1 MEGGSA
7 GDDDKEEA
15 FLSPGALVD
24 IANVKSKPEL
34 NGRAAKVIGFDEEK
48 GRYLVE
54 LVDGGKEK
62 VALKRKCLLEKV
74 VVVLEGKKTG
84 REEDAAFFQSPFE
97 EEKRT
102 KKQKVVEEDETK
114 EKENIKVVD
123 KNDDDDD
130 DDDFDAKSGKR
141 GARDTKKKTKKEE
154 EAKKTVT
161 KKKTTTEKS
170 GADEADKRRK
180 YAQKSLWFTP
190 WNEKNNFDKFDPAV
204 PVDANGKYA
213 FPNEDESEIASLEE
227 KYKAMKIDEL
237 KKWCKANGYTTSGKK
252 DELVHKCIDGE
263 LYGGLPKC
271 PHCAKGNS
279 ERVPNLNVRYESP
292 YHVSKDKEKLGR
304 GEVYCP
310 GTYDTESMCL
320 IRCNFSKKLSEFE
333 RPKWRTYEEYLIENP
348 PLTEEEKKKKEEE
361 KKNKVNS
368 NIPTEKLRKLA
379 ETGVQGS
386 VLATKIFQILNEEK
400 LSCPDNLA
408 EAGSQIMAWMNV
420 EKNVNDETGDVLL
433 EEVFKDALEV
443 WPKQKAK
450 SETQALCAENQPLVD
465 ALNDLVMKARKL
477 GTNVVEPF
485 KVNAYAGAAKNISL
499 LDYDV
504 TKPGSGKS
512 MLGKTVK
519 GQKVGKV
526 AGIGKGIAEM
536 IDHWIDNGRTT
547 FGKKWEEEGFDAAA
561 A

>member
-1 MEGGSA
+1 MQSGGSA
-7 GDDDKEEA
+7 GDDDDKEEEA
-15 FLSPGALVD
+15 KEVFLSPGALVD

-54 LVDGGKEK
+54 LLEGGKEK
-62 VALKRKCLLEKV
+62 VALKRKCLLE
-74 VVVLEGKKTG
+74 GKKTG
-84 REEDAAFFQSPFE
+84 REEDAAAFFQKSPFFE

-102 KKQKVVEEDETK
+102 KKQKVVVEEDETK
-114 EKENIKVVD
+114 EKENIIKVVD

-130 DDDFDAKSGKR
+130 
-141 GARDTKKKTKKEE
+141 TKNKTKKKEE
-154 EAKKTVT
+154 EAKKKTVT
-161 KKKTTTEKS
+161 KKTTTTTTEKS

>member
-1 MEGGSA
+1 MQSGSA
-7 GDDDKEEA
+7 GDDKEEA
-15 FLSPGALVD
+15 VFLSPGALVD

-54 LVDGGKEK
+54 LLEGGKEK
-62 VALKRKCLLEKV
+62 VALKRKCLLE
-74 VVVLEGKKTG
+74 GKKTG
-84 REEDAAFFQSPFE
+84 REEDAAAFFQKSPFFE

-102 KKQKVVEEDETK
+102 KKQKVVVEEDETK
-114 EKENIKVVD
+114 EKENIIKVVD

-130 DDDFDAKSGKR
+130 
-141 GARDTKKKTKKEE
+141 TKNKTKKKEE

-161 KKKTTTEKS
+161 KKKTTTTTEKS

>member
-1 MEGGSA
+1 MQSGGSA
-7 GDDDKEEA
+7 GDDDDKEEEA
-15 FLSPGALVD
+15 KEVFLSPGALVD

-54 LVDGGKEK
+54 LLEGGKEK
-62 VALKRKCLLEKV
+62 VALKRKCLLE
-74 VVVLEGKKTG
+74 GKKTG
-84 REEDAAFFQSPFE
+84 REEDAAAFFQKSPFFE

-102 KKQKVVEEDETK
+102 KKQKVVVEEDETK
-114 EKENIKVVD
+114 EKENIIKVVD

-130 DDDFDAKSGKR
+130 
-141 GARDTKKKTKKEE
+141 TKNKTKEKEE

-161 KKKTTTEKS
+161 KKKTTTTTEKS

>member
-54 LVDGGKEK
+54 LLEGGKEK
-62 VALKRKCLLEKV
+62 VALKRKCLLE
-74 VVVLEGKKTG
+74 GKKTG
-84 REEDAAFFQSPFE
+84 REEDAAAFFQKSPFFE

-102 KKQKVVEEDETK
+102 KKQKVVVEEDETK
-114 EKENIKVVD
+114 EKENIIKVVD

-130 DDDFDAKSGKR
+130 
-141 GARDTKKKTKKEE
+141 TKNKTKKKEE
-154 EAKKTVT
+154 EAKKKTVT
-161 KKKTTTEKS
+161 KKKKTTTTEKS

-386 VLATKIFQILNEEK
+386 VLATKIVQILNEEK

-408 EAGSQIMAWMNV
+408 EAGSQVMAWMNV

>member
-1 MEGGSA
+1 MQSGGSA
-7 GDDDKEEA
+7 GDDDDDKEEEA
-15 FLSPGALVD
+15 KEVFLSPGALVD

-54 LVDGGKEK
+54 LLEGGKEK
-62 VALKRKCLLEKV
+62 VALKRKCLLE
-74 VVVLEGKKTG
+74 GKKTG
-84 REEDAAFFQSPFE
+84 REEDAAAFFQKSPFFE

-102 KKQKVVEEDETK
+102 KKQKVVVEEDETK
-114 EKENIKVVD
+114 EKENIIKVVD

-130 DDDFDAKSGKR
+130 
-141 GARDTKKKTKKEE
+141 TKNKTKKKEE

-161 KKKTTTEKS
+161 KKTTTTTTEKS

>member
-1 MEGGSA
+1 MQSGGSA
-7 GDDDKEEA
+7 GDDDDDKEEEA
-15 FLSPGALVD
+15 KEVFLSPGALVD

-54 LVDGGKEK
+54 LLEGGKEK
-62 VALKRKCLLEKV
+62 VALKRKCLLE
-74 VVVLEGKKTG
+74 GKKTG
-84 REEDAAFFQSPFE
+84 REEDAAAFFQKSPFFE

-102 KKQKVVEEDETK
+102 KKQKVVVEEDETK
-114 EKENIKVVD
+114 EKENIIKVVD

-130 DDDFDAKSGKR
+130 
-141 GARDTKKKTKKEE
+141 TKNKTKKKEE

-161 KKKTTTEKS
+161 KKKTTTTTEKS

-512 MLGKTVK
+512 M
-519 GQKVGKV
+519 
-526 AGIGKGIAEM
+526 
-536 IDHWIDNGRTT
+536 
-547 FGKKWEEEGFDAAA
+547 
-561 A
+561 

>member
-1 MEGGSA
+1 MQSGGSA
-7 GDDDKEEA
+7 GDDDDKEEEA
-15 FLSPGALVD
+15 KEVFLSPGALVD

-54 LVDGGKEK
+54 LLEGGKEK
-62 VALKRKCLLEKV
+62 VALKRKCLLE
-74 VVVLEGKKTG
+74 GKKTG
-84 REEDAAFFQSPFE
+84 REEDAAAFFQKSPFFE

-102 KKQKVVEEDETK
+102 KKQKVVVEEDETK
-114 EKENIKVVD
+114 EKENIIKVVD

-130 DDDFDAKSGKR
+130 
-141 GARDTKKKTKKEE
+141 TKNKTKKKEE

-161 KKKTTTEKS
+161 KKKTTTTTEKS

-386 VLATKIFQILNEEK
+386 VLATKIVQILNEEK

-408 EAGSQIMAWMNV
+408 EAGSQVMAWMNV

>member
-1 MEGGSA
+1 MQSGGSA
-7 GDDDKEEA
+7 GDDDDKEEEA
-15 FLSPGALVD
+15 KEVFLSPGALVD

-54 LVDGGKEK
+54 LLEGGNEK
-62 VALKRKCLLEKV
+62 VALKRKCLLEW
-74 VVVLEGKKTG
+74 KKTG
-84 REEDAAFFQSPFE
+84 REEDAAAFFQKSPFFE

-102 KKQKVVEEDETK
+102 KKQKVVVEEDERK
-114 EKENIKVVD
+114 EKENIIKVVD
-123 KNDDDDD
+123 KNDDDD
-130 DDDFDAKSGKR
+130 
-141 GARDTKKKTKKEE
+141 TKNKTKKKEE

-161 KKKTTTEKS
+161 KKKTTTTTEKS

>member
-1 MEGGSA
+1 MQSGSA
-7 GDDDKEEA
+7 GDKEEEEA

-48 GRYLVE
+48 GRYLV
-54 LVDGGKEK
+54 D
-62 VALKRKCLLEKV
+62 V
-74 VVVLEGKKTG
+74 VVVLPEGKKTG
-84 REEDAAFFQSPFE
+84 REEEDGTFFQSPSE

-102 KKQKVVEEDETK
+102 KKQKVEEEVETK

-130 DDDFDAKSGKR
+130 DDDDFDAKSGKR
-141 GARDTKKKTKKEE
+141 GA
-154 EAKKTVT
+154 KKTVT
-161 KKKTTTEKS
+161 KKKKTTTTEKS

-379 ETGVQGS
+379 ETGVQGG
-386 VLATKIFQILNEEK
+386 VLATKFVQILNEEK
-400 LSCPDNLA
+400 LSCPDNLG
-408 EAGSQIMAWMNV
+408 EAGSQVLAWMNV
-420 EKNVNDETGDVLL
+420 EKNVNDETGEVLL

>member
-1 MEGGSA
+1 MQGGSA
-7 GDDDKEEA
+7 GDEEEEEEEEEEGEA
-15 FLSPGALVD
+15 LMTFLSPGALVD

-48 GRYLVE
+48 GRYLVALE
-54 LVDGGKEK
+54 SGGKEK
-62 VALKRKCLLEKV
+62 VALKRKCLLLVK
-74 VVVLEGKKTG
+74 VLEGKGKTG
-84 REEDAAFFQSPFE
+84 REEDAVFRVE

-102 KKQKVVEEDETK
+102 KKQKKVGVEEEETK
-114 EKENIKVVD
+114 EKENIDD

-130 DDDFDAKSGKR
+130 DDDDASKR
-141 GARDTKKKTKKEE
+141 GARDTKNKTKKEE
-154 EAKKTVT
+154 AKKTLT
-161 KKKTTTEKS
+161 KKKTEKS

-237 KKWCKANGYTTSGKK
+237 KKWCKANGYTSSGKK

-279 ERVPNLNVRYESP
+279 ERVPHLNVRYESP

-379 ETGVQGS
+379 ESGVQAH
-386 VLATKIFQILNEEK
+386 VLATKFVQILNEEK

-408 EAGSQIMAWMNV
+408 EAGSQVMAWMNV

>member
-1 MEGGSA
+1 MQSGGSA
-7 GDDDKEEA
+7 GDDDDKEEEEA
-15 FLSPGALVD
+15 VFLSPGALVD

-54 LVDGGKEK
+54 LLEGGKEK
-62 VALKRKCLLEKV
+62 VALKRKCLLE
-74 VVVLEGKKTG
+74 GKKTG
-84 REEDAAFFQSPFE
+84 REEDAAAFFQKSPFFE

-102 KKQKVVEEDETK
+102 KKQKVVVEEDETK
-114 EKENIKVVD
+114 EKENIIKVVD

-130 DDDFDAKSGKR
+130 
-141 GARDTKKKTKKEE
+141 TKNKTKKKEE
-154 EAKKTVT
+154 EAKKKTVT
-161 KKKTTTEKS
+161 KKKKTTTTEKS

>member
-1 MEGGSA
+1 MQSGGSA
-7 GDDDKEEA
+7 GDDDDDKEEEA
-15 FLSPGALVD
+15 KEVFLSPGALVD

-54 LVDGGKEK
+54 LLEGGKEK
-62 VALKRKCLLEKV
+62 VALKRKCLLE
-74 VVVLEGKKTG
+74 GKKTG
-84 REEDAAFFQSPFE
+84 REEDAAAFFQKSPFFE

-102 KKQKVVEEDETK
+102 KKQKVVVEEDETK
-114 EKENIKVVD
+114 EKENIIKVVD

-130 DDDFDAKSGKR
+130 
-141 GARDTKKKTKKEE
+141 TKNKTKKKEE

-161 KKKTTTEKS
+161 KKKTTTTTEKS

>member
-1 MEGGSA
+1 MQSGSA
-7 GDDDKEEA
+7 GDKEEEEA

-54 LVDGGKEK
+54 LLEGGKEK
-62 VALKRKCLLEKV
+62 VALKRKCLLE
-74 VVVLEGKKTG
+74 GKKTG
-84 REEDAAFFQSPFE
+84 REEDAAAFFQKSPFFE

-102 KKQKVVEEDETK
+102 KKQKVVVEEDETK
-114 EKENIKVVD
+114 EKENIIKVVD

-130 DDDFDAKSGKR
+130 
-141 GARDTKKKTKKEE
+141 TKNKTKKKEE

-161 KKKTTTEKS
+161 KKKTTTTTEKS

>member
-1 MEGGSA
+1 MQSGGSA
-7 GDDDKEEA
+7 GDDDDKEEEA
-15 FLSPGALVD
+15 KEVFLSPGALVD

-54 LVDGGKEK
+54 LLEGGKEK
-62 VALKRKCLLEKV
+62 VALKRKCLLE
-74 VVVLEGKKTG
+74 GKKTG
-84 REEDAAFFQSPFE
+84 REEDAAAFFQKSPFFE

-102 KKQKVVEEDETK
+102 KKQKVVVEEDETK
-114 EKENIKVVD
+114 EKENIIKVVD

-130 DDDFDAKSGKR
+130 
-141 GARDTKKKTKKEE
+141 TKNKTKKKEE

-161 KKKTTTEKS
+161 KKTTTTTQKS

>member
-1 MEGGSA
+1 MQSGSA
-7 GDDDKEEA
+7 GDKEEEEA

-54 LVDGGKEK
+54 LLEGGKEK
-62 VALKRKCLLEKV
+62 VALKRKCLLE
-74 VVVLEGKKTG
+74 GKKTG
-84 REEDAAFFQSPFE
+84 REEDAAAFFQKSPFFE

-102 KKQKVVEEDETK
+102 KKQKVVVEEDETK
-114 EKENIKVVD
+114 EKENIIKVVD

-130 DDDFDAKSGKR
+130 
-141 GARDTKKKTKKEE
+141 TKNKTKKKEE

-161 KKKTTTEKS
+161 KKKTTTTTEKS

-361 KKNKVNS
+361 KKNKVSS
-368 NIPTEKLRKLA
+368 NVPTEKLQKLA
-379 ETGVQGS
+379 ESGVQGA
-386 VLATKIFQILNEEK
+386 VLAKEFIRICNEEK
-400 LSCPDNLA
+400 LSCPDNLG
-408 EAGSQIMAWMNV
+408 EAGSQVLAWMNV

-477 GTNVVEPF
+477 GTNVVEAF

-504 TKPGSGKS
+504 TKPGSGKG

-536 IDHWIDNGRTT
+536 VDHWIDNGRQT
-547 FGKKWEEEGFDAAA
+547 FGKKWEEEGFAAA
-561 A
+561 AAAV

>member
-1 MEGGSA
+1 MQSGGSA
-7 GDDDKEEA
+7 GDDDDDKEEEEA
-15 FLSPGALVD
+15 KEVFLSPGALVD

-54 LVDGGKEK
+54 LLEGGKEK
-62 VALKRKCLLEKV
+62 VALKRKCLLE
-74 VVVLEGKKTG
+74 GKKTG
-84 REEDAAFFQSPFE
+84 REEDAAAFFQKSPFFE

-102 KKQKVVEEDETK
+102 KKQKVVVEEDETK
-114 EKENIKVVD
+114 EKENIIKVVD

-130 DDDFDAKSGKR
+130 
-141 GARDTKKKTKKEE
+141 TKNKTKKKEE

-161 KKKTTTEKS
+161 KKTTTTTTEKS

>member
-1 MEGGSA
+1 MQSGGSA
-7 GDDDKEEA
+7 GDDDDKEEEA
-15 FLSPGALVD
+15 KEVFLSPGALVD

-54 LVDGGKEK
+54 LLEGGKEK
-62 VALKRKCLLEKV
+62 VALKRKCLLE
-74 VVVLEGKKTG
+74 GKKTG
-84 REEDAAFFQSPFE
+84 REEDAAAFFQKSPFFE

-102 KKQKVVEEDETK
+102 KKQKVVVEEDETK
-114 EKENIKVVD
+114 EKENIIKVVD

-130 DDDFDAKSGKR
+130 
-141 GARDTKKKTKKEE
+141 TKNKTKKKEE
-154 EAKKTVT
+154 EAKKKTVT
-161 KKKTTTEKS
+161 KKKTTTTTEKS

>member
-1 MEGGSA
+1 MQSGGSA
-7 GDDDKEEA
+7 GDDDDKEEEA
-15 FLSPGALVD
+15 KEVFLSPGALVD

-54 LVDGGKEK
+54 LLEGGKEK
-62 VALKRKCLLEKV
+62 VALKRKCLLE
-74 VVVLEGKKTG
+74 GKKTG
-84 REEDAAFFQSPFE
+84 REEDAAAFFQKSPFFE

-102 KKQKVVEEDETK
+102 KKQKVVVEEDETK
-114 EKENIKVVD
+114 EKENIIKVVD

-130 DDDFDAKSGKR
+130 
-141 GARDTKKKTKKEE
+141 TKNKTKKKEE

-161 KKKTTTEKS
+161 KKKTTTTTEKS

-386 VLATKIFQILNEEK
+386 VLATKIVQILNEEK

>member
-54 LVDGGKEK
+54 LLEGGKEK
-62 VALKRKCLLEKV
+62 VALKRKCLLE
-74 VVVLEGKKTG
+74 GKKTG
-84 REEDAAFFQSPFE
+84 REEDAAAFFQKSPFFE

-102 KKQKVVEEDETK
+102 KKQKVVVEEDETK
-114 EKENIKVVD
+114 EKENIIKVVD

-130 DDDFDAKSGKR
+130 
-141 GARDTKKKTKKEE
+141 TKNKTKKKEE

-161 KKKTTTEKS
+161 KKKTTTTTEKS

-408 EAGSQIMAWMNV
+408 EAGSQVMAWMNV

>member
-1 MEGGSA
+1 MQSGGSA
-7 GDDDKEEA
+7 GDDDDDKEEEA
-15 FLSPGALVD
+15 KEVFLSPGALVD

-54 LVDGGKEK
+54 LLEGGKEK
-62 VALKRKCLLEKV
+62 VALKRKCLLE
-74 VVVLEGKKTG
+74 GKKTG
-84 REEDAAFFQSPFE
+84 REEDAAAFFQKSPFFE

-102 KKQKVVEEDETK
+102 KKQKVVVEEDETK
-114 EKENIKVVD
+114 EKENIIKVVD

-130 DDDFDAKSGKR
+130 
-141 GARDTKKKTKKEE
+141 TKNKTKKKEE
-154 EAKKTVT
+154 EAKKKTVT
-161 KKKTTTEKS
+161 KKKKTTTTEKS

>member
-1 MEGGSA
+1 MQSGGSA
-7 GDDDKEEA
+7 GDDDDKEEEA
-15 FLSPGALVD
+15 KEVFLSPGALVD

-54 LVDGGKEK
+54 LLEGGKEK
-62 VALKRKCLLEKV
+62 VALKRKCLLE
-74 VVVLEGKKTG
+74 GKKTG
-84 REEDAAFFQSPFE
+84 REEDAAAFFQKSPFFE

-102 KKQKVVEEDETK
+102 KKQKVVVEEDETK
-114 EKENIKVVD
+114 EKENIIKVVD

-130 DDDFDAKSGKR
+130 
-141 GARDTKKKTKKEE
+141 TKNKTKKKEE

-161 KKKTTTEKS
+161 KKKTTTTTEKS

>member
-1 MEGGSA
+1 MQSGGSA
-7 GDDDKEEA
+7 GDDDDKEEEA
-15 FLSPGALVD
+15 KEVFLSPGALVD

-54 LVDGGKEK
+54 LLEGGKEK
-62 VALKRKCLLEKV
+62 VALKRKCLLE
-74 VVVLEGKKTG
+74 GKKTG
-84 REEDAAFFQSPFE
+84 REEDAAAFFQKSPFFE

-102 KKQKVVEEDETK
+102 KKQKVVVEEDETK
-114 EKENIKVVD
+114 EKENIIKVVD

-130 DDDFDAKSGKR
+130 
-141 GARDTKKKTKKEE
+141 TKNKTKKKEE

-161 KKKTTTEKS
+161 KKKTTTTTEKS

-379 ETGVQGS
+379 DTGVQGS
-386 VLATKIFQILNEEK
+386 VLATKIFQILNDEK

>member
-1 MEGGSA
+1 MQSGGSA
-7 GDDDKEEA
+7 GDDDDDKEEEA
-15 FLSPGALVD
+15 KEVFLSPGALVD

-54 LVDGGKEK
+54 LLEGGKEK
-62 VALKRKCLLEKV
+62 VALKRKCLLE
-74 VVVLEGKKTG
+74 GKKTG
-84 REEDAAFFQSPFE
+84 REEDAAAFFQKSPFFE

-102 KKQKVVEEDETK
+102 KKQKVVVEEDETK
-114 EKENIKVVD
+114 EKENIIKVVD

-130 DDDFDAKSGKR
+130 
-141 GARDTKKKTKKEE
+141 TKNKTKKKEE

-161 KKKTTTEKS
+161 KKTTTTTTEKS

-310 GTYDTESMCL
+310 GTYDTESICL

>member
-1 MEGGSA
+1 MQSGSA
-7 GDDDKEEA
+7 GDKEEEA

-54 LVDGGKEK
+54 LVDGGKDK
-62 VALKRKCLLEKV
+62 VALKRKCL
-74 VVVLEGKKTG
+74 LEGKKTG
-84 REEDAAFFQSPFE
+84 REEDAAAFFQKSPFFE

-102 KKQKVVEEDETK
+102 KKQKVVVEEDETK
-114 EKENIKVVD
+114 EKENIIKVVD

-130 DDDFDAKSGKR
+130 
-141 GARDTKKKTKKEE
+141 TKNKTKKKEE

-161 KKKTTTEKS
+161 KKKTTTTTEKS

-420 EKNVNDETGDVLL
+420 EKNVNDETGEVLL

>member
-1 MEGGSA
+1 MQSGGSA
-7 GDDDKEEA
+7 GDDDDKEEEA
-15 FLSPGALVD
+15 KEVFLSPGALVD

-54 LVDGGKEK
+54 LLEGGKEK
-62 VALKRKCLLEKV
+62 VALKRKCLLE
-74 VVVLEGKKTG
+74 GKKTG
-84 REEDAAFFQSPFE
+84 REEDAAAFFQKSPFFE

-102 KKQKVVEEDETK
+102 KKQKVVVEEDETK
-114 EKENIKVVD
+114 EKENIIKVVD

-130 DDDFDAKSGKR
+130 
-141 GARDTKKKTKKEE
+141 TKNKTKKKEE
-154 EAKKTVT
+154 EAKKKTVT
-161 KKKTTTEKS
+161 KKKKTTTTEKS

>member
-1 MEGGSA
+1 MQSGGSA
-7 GDDDKEEA
+7 GDDDDDKEEEA
-15 FLSPGALVD
+15 KEVFLSPGALVD

-54 LVDGGKEK
+54 LLEGGKEK
-62 VALKRKCLLEKV
+62 VALKRKCLLE
-74 VVVLEGKKTG
+74 GKKTG
-84 REEDAAFFQSPFE
+84 REEDAAAFFQKSPFFE

-102 KKQKVVEEDETK
+102 KKQKVVVEEDETK
-114 EKENIKVVD
+114 EKENIIKVVD

-130 DDDFDAKSGKR
+130 
-141 GARDTKKKTKKEE
+141 TKNKTKKKEE

-161 KKKTTTEKS
+161 KKKTTTTTEKS

-279 ERVPNLNVRYESP
+279 ERVPNLIVRYESP

>member
-1 MEGGSA
+1 MQSGGSA
-7 GDDDKEEA
+7 GDDDDKEEEA
-15 FLSPGALVD
+15 KEVFLSPGALVD

-54 LVDGGKEK
+54 LLEGGKEK
-62 VALKRKCLLEKV
+62 VALKRKCLLE
-74 VVVLEGKKTG
+74 GKKTG
-84 REEDAAFFQSPFE
+84 REEDAAAFFQKSPFFE

-102 KKQKVVEEDETK
+102 KKQKVVVEEDETK
-114 EKENIKVVD
+114 EKENIIKVVD

-130 DDDFDAKSGKR
+130 
-141 GARDTKKKTKKEE
+141 TKNKTKKKEE
-154 EAKKTVT
+154 EAKKKTVT
-161 KKKTTTEKS
+161 KKKTTTTTEKS

-386 VLATKIFQILNEEK
+386 VLATKIVQILNEEK

>member
-1 MEGGSA
+1 MQSGGSA
-7 GDDDKEEA
+7 GDDDDKEEEA
-15 FLSPGALVD
+15 KEVFLSPGALVD

-54 LVDGGKEK
+54 LLEGGKEK
-62 VALKRKCLLEKV
+62 VALKRKCLLE
-74 VVVLEGKKTG
+74 GKKTG
-84 REEDAAFFQSPFE
+84 REEDAAAFFQKSPFFE

-102 KKQKVVEEDETK
+102 KKQKVVVEEDETK
-114 EKENIKVVD
+114 EKENIIKVVD

-130 DDDFDAKSGKR
+130 
-141 GARDTKKKTKKEE
+141 TKNKTKKKEE

-161 KKKTTTEKS
+161 KKKTTTTTEKS

-408 EAGSQIMAWMNV
+408 EAGSQVMAWMNV

>member
-1 MEGGSA
+1 MQSGGSA
-7 GDDDKEEA
+7 GDDDDKEEEA
-15 FLSPGALVD
+15 KEVFLSPGALVD

-54 LVDGGKEK
+54 LLEGGKEK
-62 VALKRKCLLEKV
+62 VALKRKCLLE
-74 VVVLEGKKTG
+74 GKKTG
-84 REEDAAFFQSPFE
+84 REEDAAAFFQKSPFFE

-102 KKQKVVEEDETK
+102 KKQKVVVEEDETK
-114 EKENIKVVD
+114 EKENIIKVVD

-130 DDDFDAKSGKR
+130 
-141 GARDTKKKTKKEE
+141 TKNKTKKKEE

-161 KKKTTTEKS
+161 KKTTTTTTEKS

>member
-1 MEGGSA
+1 MQSGSA
-7 GDDDKEEA
+7 GDKEEEEA

-54 LVDGGKEK
+54 LLEGGKEK
-62 VALKRKCLLEKV
+62 VALKRKCLLE
-74 VVVLEGKKTG
+74 GKKTG
-84 REEDAAFFQSPFE
+84 REEDAAAFFQKSPFFE

-102 KKQKVVEEDETK
+102 KKQKVVVEEDETK
-114 EKENIKVVD
+114 EKENIIKVVD

-130 DDDFDAKSGKR
+130 
-141 GARDTKKKTKKEE
+141 TKNKTKKKEE

-161 KKKTTTEKS
+161 KKTTTTTTEKS

-379 ETGVQGS
+379 ETGVQGG
-386 VLATKIFQILNEEK
+386 VLATKFVQILNEEK

>member
-1 MEGGSA
+1 MQSGSA
-7 GDDDKEEA
+7 GDDDDKEEEEA
-15 FLSPGALVD
+15 VFLSPGALVD

-54 LVDGGKEK
+54 LLEGGKEK
-62 VALKRKCLLEKV
+62 VALKRKCLLE
-74 VVVLEGKKTG
+74 GKKTG
-84 REEDAAFFQSPFE
+84 REEDAAAFFQKSPFFE

-102 KKQKVVEEDETK
+102 KKQKVVVEEDETK
-114 EKENIKVVD
+114 EKENIIKVVD

-130 DDDFDAKSGKR
+130 
-141 GARDTKKKTKKEE
+141 TKNKTKKKEE

-161 KKKTTTEKS
+161 KKKTTTTTEKS

>member
-1 MEGGSA
+1 MQSGGSA
-7 GDDDKEEA
+7 GDDDDKEEEA
-15 FLSPGALVD
+15 KEVFLSPGALVD

-54 LVDGGKEK
+54 LLEGGKEK
-62 VALKRKCLLEKV
+62 VALKRKCLLE
-74 VVVLEGKKTG
+74 GKKTG
-84 REEDAAFFQSPFE
+84 REEDAAAFFQKSPFFE

-102 KKQKVVEEDETK
+102 KKQKVVVEEDETK
-114 EKENIKVVD
+114 EKENIIKVVD

-130 DDDFDAKSGKR
+130 MKNK
-141 GARDTKKKTKKEE
+141 TKKKEE

-161 KKKTTTEKS
+161 KKTTTTTTEKS

-420 EKNVNDETGDVLL
+420 EKNVNDETGEVLL

>member
-1 MEGGSA
+1 MQSGSA
-7 GDDDKEEA
+7 GDDDDKEEEEA
-15 FLSPGALVD
+15 VFLSPGALVD

-54 LVDGGKEK
+54 LLEGGKEK
-62 VALKRKCLLEKV
+62 VALKRKCLLE
-74 VVVLEGKKTG
+74 GKKTG
-84 REEDAAFFQSPFE
+84 REEDAAAFFQKSPFFE

-102 KKQKVVEEDETK
+102 KKQKVVVEEDETK
-114 EKENIKVVD
+114 EKENIIKVVD

-130 DDDFDAKSGKR
+130 
-141 GARDTKKKTKKEE
+141 TKNKTKKKEE
-154 EAKKTVT
+154 EAKKKTVT
-161 KKKTTTEKS
+161 KKKKTTTTEKS

-400 LSCPDNLA
+400 LSCPDNLG
-408 EAGSQIMAWMNV
+408 EAGSQVLAWMNV

>member
-1 MEGGSA
+1 MQSGGSA
-7 GDDDKEEA
+7 GDDDDKEEEA
-15 FLSPGALVD
+15 KEVFLSPGALVD

-54 LVDGGKEK
+54 LLEGGKEK
-62 VALKRKCLLEKV
+62 VALKRKCLLEW
-74 VVVLEGKKTG
+74 KKTG
-84 REEDAAFFQSPFE
+84 REEDAAAFFQKSPFFE

-102 KKQKVVEEDETK
+102 KKQKVVVEEDETK
-114 EKENIKVVD
+114 EKENIIKVVD

-130 DDDFDAKSGKR
+130 
-141 GARDTKKKTKKEE
+141 TKNKTKKKEE

-161 KKKTTTEKS
+161 KKKTTTTTEKS

>member
-1 MEGGSA
+1 MQSGSA
-7 GDDDKEEA
+7 GDKEEEEA

-54 LVDGGKEK
+54 LLEGGKEK
-62 VALKRKCLLEKV
+62 VALKRKCLLE
-74 VVVLEGKKTG
+74 GKKTG
-84 REEDAAFFQSPFE
+84 REEDAAAFFQKSPFFE

-102 KKQKVVEEDETK
+102 KKQKVVVEEDETK
-114 EKENIKVVD
+114 EKENIIKVVD

-130 DDDFDAKSGKR
+130 
-141 GARDTKKKTKKEE
+141 TKNKTKKKEE

-161 KKKTTTEKS
+161 KKKTTTTTEKS

-379 ETGVQGS
+379 ETGVQGG
-386 VLATKIFQILNEEK
+386 VLATKFVQILNEEK

>member
-1 MEGGSA
+1 MSA
-7 GDDDKEEA
+7 SAATEA
-15 FLSPGALVD
+15 ISLYPPGTVVS
-24 IANVKSKPEL
+24 IVNVNSKPEL
-34 NGRAAKVIGFDEEK
+34 NGKPAVVVQFDETK
-48 GRYLVE
+48 SRFLVQ
-54 LVDGGKEK
+54 VK
-62 VALKRKCLLEKV
+62 
-74 VVVLEGKKTG
+74 
-84 REEDAAFFQSPFE
+84 
-97 EEKRT
+97 
-102 KKQKVVEEDETK
+102 ETK
-114 EKENIKVVD
+114 EKISLKSKCLSLKVVKEEEKEEEKKEEKEEKVVD
-123 KNDDDDD
+123 EYEEKEVKRQKVEEEETKEEEEE
-130 DDDFDAKSGKR
+130 KSNPSSSPP
-141 GARDTKKKTKKEE
+141 TKKE
-154 EAKKTVT
+154 AKTTKT
-161 KKKTTTEKS
+161 KKTTTKRAEKS

-190 WNEKNNFDKFDPAV
+190 WNEKNNFDSFDPPV
-204 PVDANGKYA
+204 PVDEDGKYT
-213 FPNEDESEIASLEE
+213 FPNEDESTVVSLKE
-227 KYKAMKIDEL
+227 KYKAMKTEEL
-237 KKWCKANGYTTSGKK
+237 KKWCKANGYTTGGKK
-252 DELVHKCIDGE
+252 EELIFKCIDGE
-263 LYGGLPKC
+263 LYGRLTKC
-271 PHCAKGNS
+271 PHCAKGNN
-279 ERVPNLNVRYESP
+279 EKVPHLNVRYESP